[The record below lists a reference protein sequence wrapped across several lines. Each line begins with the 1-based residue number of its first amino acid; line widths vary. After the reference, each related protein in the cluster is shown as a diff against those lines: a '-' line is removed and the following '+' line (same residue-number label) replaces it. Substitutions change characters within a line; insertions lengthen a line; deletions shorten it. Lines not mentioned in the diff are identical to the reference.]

1 MGLGDTQDFAA
12 AGLATTNQLPVG
24 NDLLERGPTDQQP
37 ARRTD

>member
-24 NDLLERGPTDQQP
+24 NDL
-37 ARRTD
+37 